1 MHIQS
6 PRRCRWRVVT
16 RMRQPLRIGKK
27 RACLAARGVLHFSP
41 KIMSGPLSWTVH
53 TVPRRACTRA
63 VDYRISALSVCAKC
77 YMGKV
82 RASNPERQPE
92 YFLPSLDIESRRGL
106 SAHVEP
112 HEPFHRVGR
121 QAAGTMSGLVLVS
134 SSPHRWH
141 QVVSGTRP
149 SNVCGAMRVCPRG
162 LPMQP

>member
-1 MHIQS
+1 MARGHEDEAAAQNREETGLPRCARRPAFLPKDYERTTLIDS
-6 PRRCRWRVVT
+6 PYS
-16 RMRQPLRIGKK
+16 PA
-27 RACLAARGVLHFSP
+27 ACLHARCGLSHFR
-41 KIMSGPLSWTVH
+41 TV
-53 TVPRRACTRA
+53 RSC
-63 VDYRISALSVCAKC
+63 KC

-92 YFLPSLDIESRRGL
+92 YFLPSLDVESQRGL

>member
-1 MHIQS
+1 MARSHEDEAAAQNREETGLPRCARRPAFLPKDYERTTLIDSPYSPAACLHALCGLSHFCTVRSCQMLHGSS
-6 PRRCRWRVVT
+6 PRLKSREATRV
-16 RMRQPLRIGKK
+16 
-27 RACLAARGVLHFSP
+27 
-41 KIMSGPLSWTVH
+41 
-53 TVPRRACTRA
+53 
-63 VDYRISALSVCAKC
+63 
-77 YMGKV
+77 
-82 RASNPERQPE
+82 ASK